1 MLKWCHQAGREMI
14 GFRTWFDPSIR
25 VIQGVLTGE

>member
-14 GFRTWFDPSIR
+14 GVRTRFDPSSR
-25 VIQGVLTGE
+25 VIQGVLTSE